1 MLAQLFLTPSGMM
14 LDVTFAATDAVDDV
28 VSATV
33 DPQPPELSSAG
44 FAVSHDGASVVAFV
58 VAVSHALDSVVG
70 TDGSTF
76 SLLREPF
83 VCAADAPR
91 ALPPLPRS
99 TPRPRP
105 PLPPSN
111 PARPP
116 RETREVWFEESPRAA
131 SLTLDLERSFF
142 VFETS
147 PHCVIEPIRWSQYTV
162 SIH

>member
-14 LDVTFAATDAVDDV
+14 LDVTFAAADV
-28 VSATV
+28 VEEVASAV
-33 DPQPPELSSAG
+33 VEPQPPEFSSAG
-44 FAVSHDGASVVAFV
+44 LAAVSQAGASAVAAVVV
-58 VAVSHALDSVVG
+58 VSHAPDSVVG
-70 TDGSTF
+70 TDVSTF
-76 SLLREPF
+76 SLVREPF

-116 RETREVWFEESPRAA
+116 RDTRGAWLVESPRVA
-131 SLTLDLERSFF
+131 SLTLDLDRSFF

-147 PHCVIEPIRWSQYTV
+147 PHCVIEPRN
-162 SIH
+162 